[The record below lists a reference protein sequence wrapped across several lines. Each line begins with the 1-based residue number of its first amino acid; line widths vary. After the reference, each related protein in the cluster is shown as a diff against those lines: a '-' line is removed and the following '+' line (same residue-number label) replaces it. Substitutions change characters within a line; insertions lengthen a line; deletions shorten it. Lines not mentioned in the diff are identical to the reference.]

1 MWKFGCINLLNNG
14 FFVWFFSRHY
24 SATASSSSSSD
35 TVSSPCTTSHLST
48 MFSHNSTLLYH
59 PDGEQ
64 SPSSSELAAAFS
76 VQSLQKSSASA
87 AGAVSVN
94 VASSTTSSNLP
105 RPGDPGAPPLPDELV
120 EQAPSNIDA
129 GSTGCTSPGGD
140 SNFQPLRSRSLTPSS
155 PRNRI

>member
-1 MWKFGCINLLNNG
+1 MHFVI
-14 FFVWFFSRHY
+14 FFFLHY
-24 SATASSSSSSD
+24 SAAASSSSS
-35 TVSSPCTTSHLST
+35 TNAVSSLCTTSQLST

-64 SPSSSELAAAFS
+64 SPSSSVLAGALS

-87 AGAVSVN
+87 VGAASVN

-105 RPGDPGAPPLPDELV
+105 RPGDPGAPPLPDELS

-140 SNFQPLRSRSLTPSS
+140 PNFQPLRSRSLTPTSQG
-155 PRNRI
+155 NRI